1 MAEAWKLRPATQLIF
16 ISRAPINLD
25 LPLATIYQERF
36 IFGVMYSLQS
46 AYGAI
51 VQYQINDKL
60 RISLASG
67 FSTQVIRKYNYGTY
81 ELGLIYDLSLK
92 FY

>member
-1 MAEAWKLRPATQLIF
+1 
-16 ISRAPINLD
+16 
-25 LPLATIYQERF
+25 
-36 IFGVMYSLQS
+36 MYSLQS
-46 AYGAI
+46 AYGAF

-81 ELGLIYDLSLK
+81 ELG
-92 FY
+92 

>member
-25 LPLATIYQERF
+25 LPLATIYKERF

-46 AYGAI
+46 AYGAF

-81 ELGLIYDLSLK
+81 ELG
-92 FY
+92 